1 MIVTVFTPTYN
12 RAYIL
17 HVLYNSLCRQ
27 TCRDFEWL
35 VVDDGSTDDT
45 GDLIQSFIAEKKI
58 YIRYIKQSNGGKHR
72 AINRGVT
79 EAKGELFFIVDS
91 DDYLSDG
98 AMEKIVSY
106 YTLSVSADN
115 SFAGISGV
123 RVDFNGR
130 RIGGELNY
138 KLLDCSPLDLRFKY
152 HIKGDMAEV
161 FKTEILRKYPF
172 PTFEE
177 EKFCPEALIW
187 NRISQKYKLRYVNEP
202 IYKCKYLPDGLTAK
216 IVRLRMNSPKSSL
229 LYYSE
234 LYRMNIPVAQKIK
247 AAINY
252 WRFSFCDKKSF
263 IGHIGQ
269 IGLLSLYAYPIGLL
283 FHLKDLR
290 S

>member
-17 HVLYNSLCRQ
+17 RILYDSLCRQ
-27 TCRDFEWL
+27 SCKDFEWV

-45 GDLIQSFIAEKKI
+45 GELIKSFIAEKKI
-58 YIRYIKQSNGGKHR
+58 HIRYIAQSNGGKHR
-72 AINRGVT
+72 AINRGLS

-91 DDYLSDG
+91 DDYLFDD
-98 AMEKIVSY
+98 AIEKIVSY
-106 YTLSVSADN
+106 YTPNIAAN
-115 SFAGISGV
+115 NFFAGISGT

-130 RIGGELNY
+130 RIGGELDC
-138 KLLDCSPLDLRFKY
+138 KLLDCSPLELRLKY

-161 FKTEILRKYPF
+161 YKTEVLKNYPF
-172 PTFEE
+172 PTFEG
-177 EKFCPEALIW
+177 EKFCPEALVW
-187 NRISQKYKLRYVNEP
+187 NRISQKYKLHYVNEP

-234 LYRMNIPVAQKIK
+234 LYRMNIPVVQKIK

-252 WRFSFCDKKSF
+252 WRFSFCAKNSL
-263 IGHIGQ
+263 IRHIEQ
-269 IGLLSLYAYPIGLL
+269 IGFLSLYAYPIGLL